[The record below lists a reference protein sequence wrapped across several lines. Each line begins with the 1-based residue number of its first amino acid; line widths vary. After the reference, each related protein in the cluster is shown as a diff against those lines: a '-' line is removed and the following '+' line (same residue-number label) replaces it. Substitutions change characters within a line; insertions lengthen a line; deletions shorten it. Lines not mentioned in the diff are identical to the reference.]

1 MLIHAHVTTTDAAQM
16 SDISS
21 KEKVALQKLVQQL
34 EQQYAALEQQA
45 IMIKV
50 SVARSCSPLPRSP

>member
-1 MLIHAHVTTTDAAQM
+1 M